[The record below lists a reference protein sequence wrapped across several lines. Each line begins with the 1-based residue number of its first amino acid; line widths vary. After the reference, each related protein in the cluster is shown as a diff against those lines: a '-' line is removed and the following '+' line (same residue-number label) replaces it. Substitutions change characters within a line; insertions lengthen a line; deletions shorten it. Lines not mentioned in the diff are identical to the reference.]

1 MYGGVPQPPSAA
13 TLSVTRGWLATL
25 SFFIVSSLSTSPN
38 LTSEVSGGEMITS
51 ETKNYDN
58 KSLVFAGLELAIW
71 NGLAQGLLNAGL
83 LSTGSARASFLTQTS
98 VVWTPVLLTLFVGRQ
113 SVSPTTWLGC
123 AIALCGLTLL
133 SSGVAGNGGLVAA
146 AFSVGDVFVLGGA
159 LAWSAYLIRLGKIG
173 ERFPEIPL
181 QFVKT
186 FLLGILYTVWFV
198 LGLFDG
204 TGSFISNFSSSMA
217 WAVGPGALA
226 AWGAL
231 VYSAVGPG
239 AVADVLQQ
247 QGQRTVPPSQANV
260 LLSLEPVFAA
270 LCARLLLGEVTTFNE
285 NIGGSLIVLAA
296 LVTTVTASFSDQT
309 PNESVKE

>member
-1 MYGGVPQPPSAA
+1 M
-13 TLSVTRGWLATL
+13 
-25 SFFIVSSLSTSPN
+25 
-38 LTSEVSGGEMITS
+38 
-51 ETKNYDN
+51 
-58 KSLVFAGLELAIW
+58 
-71 NGLAQGLLNAGL
+71 
-83 LSTGSARASFLTQTS
+83 
-98 VVWTPVLLTLFVGRQ
+98 
-113 SVSPTTWLGC
+113 
-123 AIALCGLTLL
+123 
-133 SSGVAGNGGLVAA
+133 AA

-173 ERFPEIPL
+173 DRFPEIPL
-181 QFVKT
+181 QFIKT

-204 TGSFISNFSSSMA
+204 TGSFISNFSTSMA

-231 VYSAVGPG
+231 IYSAIGPG

-296 LVTTVTASFSDQT
+296 LVTTVTASFSDQS
-309 PNESVKE
+309 PHVIHAPV